1 MHDRPVV
8 LDNTPLVALWSI
20 GRLDLLSGLFG
31 EILIPEAVKAE
42 FLATEESTRR
52 KALTQ
57 ASWIR
62 TVALAL
68 RR

>member
-8 LDNTPLVALWSI
+8 LNNTPLAALWSI
-20 GRLDLLSGLFG
+20 GRLDLLRGLFG